1 MLRRRWGDDLGAALA
16 NVLGSLETKPHLLGL
31 GEPTHGEEEFPL
43 LRNEVFRQ
51 LVEREGYRS
60 VAIESDCLAALRVDA
75 FVREGE
81 SCLDGVME
89 TGFSHG
95 FGGSEAN
102 RELVAWMRD
111 YNRRRDSD
119 DRLTIGG
126 DHDAMIAIRP
136 LRQTVTDLVV
146 VASILDEH
154 VNHRLE
160 PRR

>member
-16 NVLGSLETKPHLLGL
+16 NFLGSLETKPRLLGL

-81 SCLDGVME
+81 SSLDGVME

-95 FGGSEAN
+95 FGG
-102 RELVAWMRD
+102 
-111 YNRRRDSD
+111 RRR
-119 DRLTIGG
+119 T
-126 DHDAMIAIRP
+126 
-136 LRQTVTDLVV
+136 
-146 VASILDEH
+146 AS
-154 VNHRLE
+154 
-160 PRR
+160 